1 MEPGDTP
8 PTDDESEREGRGPG
22 TDEPVADDES
32 SDDEPVADDEG
43 VDGADADDGKGGLPE
58 DGPFGGNDRDYVEVG
73 SEDEPTG
80 ADTPRAEPGTAAAE
94 READAGAGTA
104 DPEAGAA
111 DPLSAFLNAR
121 TGPLMWAREFLSS
134 AAVVLVVGLLLFGLS
149 GVWPPMVAVES
160 GSMEP
165 HMEKGDLIV
174 VTEPGRFAPDV
185 ATAENGIVTQEKGQS
200 AGYRTFGGYGSVVV
214 FDDPSAGGS
223 PIIHRAHLRVEEGEN
238 WYDRAAEEYMAADS
252 CAELRNCPAP
262 ASGYITKGDNNAHY
276 DQAQGIAR
284 VVRDDWVTGVARLR
298 IPYLGWIR
306 LVATGQATLVGPG
319 GLVPLGGLGG
329 LFGGTTL
336 PGVAGVGAGLIG
348 AGAVATR
355 RRA

>member
-8 PTDDESEREGRGPG
+8 PTDDEDEREGRDPG
-22 TDEPVADDES
+22 TETT
-32 SDDEPVADDEG
+32 
-43 VDGADADDGKGGLPE
+43 DADDGGEEGDGGDGLPE
-58 DGPFGGNDRDYVEVG
+58 DGPFGGNDRQYA
-73 SEDEPTG
+73 G
-80 ADTPRAEPGTAAAE
+80 ADSERDSGTASTAADAPSPERGTAAAE
-94 READAGAGTA
+94 REAATGDGSGADA
-104 DPEAGAA
+104 DL
-111 DPLSAFLNAR
+111 LSRFLHAKS
-121 TGPLMWAREFLSS
+121 GPLMWTREFLSS
-134 AAVVLVVGLLLFGLS
+134 AVVVLAVGLLLFGIS

-165 HMEKGDLIV
+165 NMEKGDLIV

-185 ATAENGIVTQEKGQS
+185 ATAQNGIVTQEEGQS
-200 AGYRTFGGYGSVVV
+200 ADYRTFGGYGSVVV
-214 FDDPSAGGS
+214 FDDPRSGGS

-238 WYDRAAEEYMAADS
+238 WYDRANEEYMSADS

-262 ASGYITKGDNNAHY
+262 ATGYITKGDNNAHY

-306 LVATGQATLVGPG
+306 LIATGQATL
-319 GLVPLGGLGG
+319 
-329 LFGGTTL
+329 FGGTAFSGTFGGAFS
-336 PGVAGVGAGLIG
+336 GVAGAGAGLIG